1 VSTFD
6 ATSLTARRSFLGR
19 RARPGDV
26 ILQLV
31 AGAAAVG
38 SVVLLGLIVYKVV
51 EGARLSL
58 STFGLGFITHI
69 GWDPVHNQLGAASFL
84 FGTVVT
90 SIGALLLAT
99 PLALGIALF
108 LTELAP
114 SAIRGPVTALV
125 ETLAAIPS
133 VVIGLLGI
141 IVLGPVLANHVMPA
155 LHSALGFIPLFGT
168 PNAAGT
174 GIFTAIV
181 VLTIMILPIIS
192 SISRELFLG
201 VPSELKEGALGLGTT
216 RWEMVR
222 GVVLP
227 YTRGGVAAAM
237 ILGLGRAIGE
247 AIAVAQ
253 VIGGADN
260 VIGWNLFDNGNTL
273 AGKLALSY
281 QGAATQL
288 ETASLFYLAVILLV
302 FSLAVNVVAQVIVR
316 RTARSQGVTR

>member
-260 VIGWNLFDNGNTL
+260 LIGWNLFNNGNTL

-281 QGAATQL
+281 QGATTQL

-302 FSLAVNVVAQVIVR
+302 FSLAVSALAQVIVR
-316 RTARSQGVTR
+316 RSARSQGLTR